1 VQDDAYWSNVR
12 KLEDALLEYVERYGL
27 TEKAR
32 QALTAS
38 EILRNRA
45 RDVSEED
52 PGSGRKD

>member
-32 QALTAS
+32 EALTAS
-38 EILRNRA
+38 EVLRNRA
-45 RDVSEED
+45 RDASGED
-52 PGSGRKD
+52 PDPGRKD